1 MVIDFNQELSESS
14 CLMFRLVRAF
24 FPDLESLE
32 ITKPIFEGI
41 FHFRIDGKIKKYRIH
56 IDRYSAVPHPS
67 KGGYFFYEVR
77 LQNNYFEK
85 YPSTC
90 KELVTYETKRILLK
104 RTTILESCEFD
115 EWIGGFFNW

>member
-14 CLMFRLVRAF
+14 YLMYHLVWCF
-24 FPDLESLE
+24 FPDLQSVE
-32 ITKPIFEGI
+32 ITKPIHEGI
-41 FHFRIDGKIKKYRIH
+41 FHFRVDGEKKKYRID
-56 IDRYSAVPHPS
+56 INRYSAVPHPS
-67 KGGYFFYEVR
+67 KSGYFFYEVH
-77 LQNNYFEK
+77 LQNNFFEK

-104 RTTILESCEFD
+104 RTTILHSCEFD